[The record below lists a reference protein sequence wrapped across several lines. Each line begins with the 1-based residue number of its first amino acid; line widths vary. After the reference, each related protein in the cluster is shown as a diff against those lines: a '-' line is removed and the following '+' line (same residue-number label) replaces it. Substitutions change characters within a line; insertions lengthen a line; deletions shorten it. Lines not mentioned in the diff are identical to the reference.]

1 MTPNDLVN
9 RGMILRPGATQA
21 DVPRTFIVSGIGR
34 GGTTLA
40 VTILRDAGVFVGD
53 HVAEVSVEDLEMLTI
68 LQQRDPAR
76 LDRLIARRNASGKDW
91 GFKVPHIAAYL
102 QPSDLAR
109 FRNPHLIVIFRDPV
123 AITVRHAIAE
133 QVAPVPA
140 LQATTEAMHGLA
152 GFVTRATCPA
162 LLLSYEK
169 ALIFPGDFLNA
180 LASFCAIPLTEEL
193 RQLLM
198 RQIRPNA
205 DDYINRARR
214 SFAGVIDHLRDG
226 ILSGWCCEIGSS
238 YPVDLD
244 LFCNGIKVLTFKA
257 DRFRPDLAPAGFGDG
272 NSGFSLDLAPLA
284 LPPQTRVQ
292 IRVSERVFELANSG
306 RRLVD
311 YAA

>member
-1 MTPNDLVN
+1 
-9 RGMILRPGATQA
+9 MILRSGTPHAG
-21 DVPRTFIVSGIGR
+21 VPRTFIISGIGR

-40 VTILRDAGVFVGD
+40 ATILRDAGVFVGD
-53 HVAEVSVEDLEMLTI
+53 HVTEVSVEDLEMLTI
-68 LQQRDPAR
+68 LQARDTAQ

-91 GFKVPHIAAYL
+91 GFKTPHIAAHL
-102 QPSDLAR
+102 KPSDLAR

-169 ALIFPGDFLNA
+169 ALMFPGDFLDA
-180 LASFCAIPLTEEL
+180 LTRFCDIKLTDEL
-193 RQLLM
+193 RQRLM
-198 RQIRPNA
+198 SRIRPNA
-205 DDYINRARR
+205 DEYINRARR

-226 ILSGWCCEIGSS
+226 TLSGWCCEIGSS

-244 LFCNGIKVLTFKA
+244 LFCNGIKALTFKA
-257 DRFRPDLAPAGFGDG
+257 DQFRPDLAPAGFGDG
-272 NSGFSLDLAPLA
+272 NSGFSLDLTPLA
-284 LPPQTRVQ
+284 LSPQTLVQ
-292 IRVSERVFELANSG
+292 IRVSGRTFELANSG

-311 YAA
+311 YPA